1 MNDSGYDVVGIDL
14 GTTNSCVAVWKNG
27 QIAIV
32 PNEVGKRTTPSIVS
46 FLPTETLIGNS
57 AAKKKTSNYK
67 NTVYDCKRLIGRKV
81 SDPEIQQD
89 VAAWPF
95 QVLSDPDGNP
105 LITIENSSS
114 GKKSFTPEEISAM
127 ILHYLKVQ
135 AENFLGKSIKDAVI
149 TVPAYFDDSQRKAT
163 EKAAH
168 IAGFN
173 VLRILDEPTAAA
185 LAYNFEQ
192 SETTQRILVYD
203 LGGGTFD
210 VSILEVGKQ
219 KVNVLASD
227 GDNHLGGEDFD
238 NKLID
243 YLFFKYKQDKGV
255 DMSKDRLWRARMY
268 SAVEACKI
276 ELSVTSSSLIEFE
289 NSDFTYSVSRFLFE
303 NLNKD
308 LFNRTIQV
316 LENTLTK
323 ANLTKEMIDGI
334 VLVGGSTR
342 IPRIQ
347 QLLHKYFP
355 SSKMCKSVNPDEAV
369 AMGGAIMAAVAATQR
384 LRAFPEVAVESFGIE
399 TQGGLMEV
407 MIPINAPLPAVCSYE
422 FVTPTDY
429 QSWVEFRVAMG
440 ERRLV
445 RDNVVLGV
453 VKLADLQLGTGDET
467 VVSVTMTLSEDYH
480 LQVIAT
486 ESVTHRRSTFN
497 INLDKKNEKSP
508 LRLTEEQRSAL
519 VEEAERMRA
528 RDEDMVARHV
538 AMNTLECVVEEG
550 YALLHDRDRRMTI
563 EWIGQMRGLLDGMKK
578 WMAENEDAEVYE
590 CQEREQLIRKNLL
603 SFSKLWRVC

>member
-1 MNDSGYDVVGIDL
+1 M
-14 GTTNSCVAVWKNG
+14 
-27 QIAIV
+27 
-32 PNEVGKRTTPSIVS
+32 
-46 FLPTETLIGNS
+46 
-57 AAKKKTSNYK
+57 TSNYK

-89 VAAWPF
+89 MTAWPF

-105 LITIENSSS
+105 VITIENSSS
-114 GKKSFTPEEISAM
+114 GKTSFTPEEISAM

-135 AENFLGKSIKDAVI
+135 AENFLGKSINDAVI
-149 TVPAYFDDSQRKAT
+149 TVPAYFNDAQRKAT

-192 SETTQRILVYD
+192 SDTTKRILVYD

-227 GDNHLGGEDFD
+227 GDNHLGGEDFN

-243 YLFFKYKQDKGV
+243 FLFFKYKQDKGV
-255 DMSKDRLWRARMY
+255 DISTDRLWRSRMHN
-268 SAVEACKI
+268 AVEACKV

-289 NSDFTYSVSRFLFE
+289 NSDFTYSVSRFRFE

-316 LENTLTK
+316 LENALAK

-347 QLLHKYFP
+347 QLLHNYFP
-355 SSKMCKSVNPDEAV
+355 SSKVCKSVNPDEAV
-369 AMGGAIMAAVAATQR
+369 AMGGAIMAAVVATQR
-384 LRAFPEVAVESFGIE
+384 LHAFPGVAVESFGIE
-399 TQGGLMEV
+399 TQGGIMEP
-407 MIPINAPLPAVCSYE
+407 MIPINSTLPAVCTYE
-422 FVTPTDY
+422 FVMPTDN

-445 RDNVVLGV
+445 RDNVVLGT
-453 VKLADLQLGTGDET
+453 VKLEGLQLRMSEET
-467 VVSVTMTLSEDYH
+467 AITVTMTLSEDYK

-486 ESVTHRRSTFN
+486 ESVTHRRSIFN
-497 INLDKKNEKSP
+497 INLDAKNDKSP
-508 LRLTEEQRSAL
+508 LRLSEEQLHEL
-519 VEEAERMRA
+519 VTEADQMRD
-528 RDEDMVARHV
+528 RDEDLVARHL

-550 YALLHDRDRRMTI
+550 YALLHNRDRRMTI
-563 EWIGQMRGLLDGMKK
+563 EWIGQMRGLLDKVKRWMK
-578 WMAENEDAEVYE
+578 ENEDAEVHE

-603 SFSKLWRVC
+603 SFSKV

>member
-168 IAGFN
+168 IAGFT

-255 DMSKDRLWRARMY
+255 DMSKDRLWRARMH

-369 AMGGAIMAAVAATQR
+369 AMGGAIMAETVFAIPGLGRLMIDAIKQR
-384 LRAFPEVAVESFGIE
+384 DYPIVQGVVLFVAVTFS
-399 TQGGLMEV
+399 
-407 MIPINAPLPAVCSYE
+407 
-422 FVTPTDY
+422 
-429 QSWVEFRVAMG
+429 
-440 ERRLV
+440 LV
-445 RDNVVLGV
+445 
-453 VKLADLQLGTGDET
+453 
-467 VVSVTMTLSEDYH
+467 
-480 LQVIAT
+480 
-486 ESVTHRRSTFN
+486 
-497 INLDKKNEKSP
+497 
-508 LRLTEEQRSAL
+508 
-519 VEEAERMRA
+519 
-528 RDEDMVARHV
+528 
-538 AMNTLECVVEEG
+538 
-550 YALLHDRDRRMTI
+550 
-563 EWIGQMRGLLDGMKK
+563 
-578 WMAENEDAEVYE
+578 
-590 CQEREQLIRKNLL
+590 NLL
-603 SFSKLWRVC
+603 IDIIYAFIDPKIRAQYK